1 MFDNESNLVMFDNES
16 NYYDYLNSLSN
27 KDKIEWVRNIV
38 NTNMDVL
45 AIPIPIL
52 RNIAKEIIKNDYI
65 SFLDKKMLG
74 NYESTI
80 IYGVIINN
88 LKDINLIKK
97 YLDIYVNYVDNWSS
111 CDILSIKTNDK
122 DKLFNIGIAYTESNK
137 CFVRRVGYKILFGF
151 VKEVNYLNKIFEVI
165 DNNNVNEEEYY
176 VNMMVSWLLCE
187 AFIHNRELTI
197 KYLDNNRLNSFT
209 INKFVSKCRDSFRV
223 SKEDKDMLLKY
234 KK

>member
-1 MFDNESNLVMFDNES
+1 MVWFDNES

-27 KDKIEWVRNIV
+27 KDKIDWTRNIV
-38 NTNMDVL
+38 NTNMEVL
-45 AIPIPIL
+45 AIPVPVL
-52 RNIAKEIIKNDYI
+52 RNLAKEIMKHDYI
-65 SFLDKKMLG
+65 SFLDKKMLD

-97 YLDIYVNYVDNWSS
+97 YLDIYVNYVDNCSS
-111 CDILSIKTNDK
+111 CDILSIKTKDL
-122 DKLFNIGIAYTESNK
+122 DKLFDLGVSYTKSNK

-151 VKEVNYLNKIFEVI
+151 VKDSEYLDKIFKI
-165 DNNNVNEEEYY
+165 INNHNEKEYY
-176 VNMMVSWLLCE
+176 VNMMVAWLLCE

-197 KYLDNNRLNSFT
+197 KYLDKHMLNDFT

-223 SKEDKDMLLKY
+223 SKMDKDMLLKY
-234 KK
+234 RK